1 MHESL
6 ERRQSVVTCEA
17 DCVDRPSCGTGSLP
31 FASRSNRR
39 EFHWSNES
47 QSIPAVTECWCT
59 ECNEWPAKSLSHV
72 TWNLD
77 NETVWMRFQVNYSD
91 YSMAGYEQRQHS
103 IHFSVADG
111 RITIFLI
118 ELRCCVNLNGSI
130 AKWMTR
136 LHVLS
141 QDLTHILSPKWPP
154 ETTMQLISLSWL
166 HQSQWMRMKLFPSSL
181 TPDIRMNFFSPT
193 FQESGCRLSR
203 GVKRFSDRTS
213 RDVGAGVK
221 GGRQV
226 AAKVPVSSK
235 LRKNTARWT
244 GP

>member
-1 MHESL
+1 MHLINSDH
-6 ERRQSVVTCEA
+6 T
-17 DCVDRPSCGTGSLP
+17 SCTNHLKGGKVLS
-31 FASRSNRR
+31 
-39 EFHWSNES
+39 
-47 QSIPAVTECWCT
+47 
-59 ECNEWPAKSLSHV
+59 PAKRISLIGRAAGPVRFPLRPDRTAVKFTDQMRAKAFRLWRNVDVPSAMNGRQSLSHV

-91 YSMAGYEQRQHS
+91 YSMDGYEQRQHS

-118 ELRCCVNLNGSI
+118 EFRCCVNLNGSI

-154 ETTMQLISLSWL
+154 EMTMQLISLSWL

-181 TPDIRMNFFSPT
+181 TPDIRMNFFFQHFKSPDA
-193 FQESGCRLSR
+193 GCH
-203 GVKRFSDRTS
+203 VES
-213 RDVGAGVK
+213 RDSVTE
-221 GGRQV
+221 QV
-226 AAKVPVSSK
+226 VTS
-235 LRKNTARWT
+235 AR
-244 GP
+244 G